1 MKERQVEWCGV
12 EKGQRKFMKSYLNME
27 KTKTNGCKEKYPKY
41 QHLQGAGR
49 IFDTSERRERMNIA
63 KTTTGASNGP
73 VHLERWEYGNPEEVA
88 ARRQAQS
95 CHGCR
100 YEETVRLASQHT
112 KYCGKG
118 RKHGKHCALYQPE
131 GV

>member
-1 MKERQVEWCGV
+1 MWRRGAIEVCEVIFKHGEGV
-12 EKGQRKFMKSYLNME
+12 S
-27 KTKTNGCKEKYPKY
+27 NGCREKYQKY
-41 QHLQGAGR
+41 QHLQDAGR
-49 IFDTSERRERMNIA
+49 IFDTSERRKKMNIA
-63 KTTTGASNGP
+63 STTTRATSATRASNGS
-73 VHLERWEYGNPEEVA
+73 VHLEHWEYGNPEEVA

-100 YEETVRLASQHT
+100 HEETIHLGSQHT

-131 GV
+131 GI